1 MRWVFLAKDITYI
14 SLGPHSDILMT
25 GGGGGEGEQQK
36 FIFYTSKNPSFGIC
50 LLRKIHRFFS
60 LPPKIPSFFSIIIQK
75 ISTLAVNC
83 TYVIVDQS

>member
-1 MRWVFLAKDITYI
+1 MRWVFLAKDITCI

-25 GGGGGEGEQQK
+25 GGGGGRGATEVHTL
-36 FIFYTSKNPSFGIC
+36 YLKNPSFGIC

-75 ISTLAVNC
+75 NPTLAVNC